1 MPSHEYLLLSFILVV
16 WINLISSANSAYSKV
31 QFLTVYSEITSII
44 NCKTSSNVI
53 YTDTNYINYWIAYE
67 KRPAVLLPVPSSSHR
82 MSCSKYGST
91 LEHSYVVVLDGNG
104 TISLWEEVANSW
116 TNAIES
122 ISFVPARKGPILD
135 ASIGNY
141 LLALAYFNDHVVDI
155 YDLQKNRV
163 LIFRITFPEDIRAIQ
178 VDSLENLIAICQ

>member
-1 MPSHEYLLLSFILVV
+1 
-16 WINLISSANSAYSKV
+16 
-31 QFLTVYSEITSII
+31 
-44 NCKTSSNVI
+44 
-53 YTDTNYINYWIAYE
+53 
-67 KRPAVLLPVPSSSHR
+67 

-91 LEHSYVVVLDGNG
+91 LDHSYVVLLDGNG

-155 YDLQKNRV
+155 YDLQNNRV
-163 LIFRITFPEDIRAIQ
+163 LTFRITFPEDIRAIK
-178 VDSLENLIAICQ
+178 VDSLENLITICQENDTMKFILHWKMRNRHELRLPFTAKPN